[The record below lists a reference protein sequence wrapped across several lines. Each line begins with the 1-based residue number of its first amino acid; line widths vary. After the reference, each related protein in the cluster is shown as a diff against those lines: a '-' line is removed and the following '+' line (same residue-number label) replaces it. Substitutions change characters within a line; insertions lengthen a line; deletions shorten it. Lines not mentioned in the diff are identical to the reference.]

1 MRFRK
6 TSLWVKLMIL
16 ALVVCAT
23 AMLISLQSQIQQAKA
38 ENVEKQQ
45 QLTALTQSNEKMKS
59 VNDDMATYQAAYQSA
74 YTTAAR
80 QAEEGEEVDEAQI
93 IAGIDSEAMAD
104 AAREQGYVNPDEII
118 FEDINN

>member
-6 TSLWVKLMIL
+6 TSLLGKLML
-16 ALVVCAT
+16 AVLIVCAF

-38 ENVEKQQ
+38 ENAAAQQ

-59 VNDDMATYQAAYQSA
+59 VNDDMAAYQAAYQSA
-74 YTTAAR
+74 YDAAAR
-80 QAEEGEEVDEAQI
+80 RADADSEPDPAQI
-93 IAGIDSEAMAD
+93 TVDIDSDAMEE
-104 AAREQGYVNPDEII
+104 AARAQGYVNPDEII

>member
-6 TSLWVKLMIL
+6 TSLMVKLIIL
-16 ALVVCAT
+16 ALVACAT
-23 AMLISLQSQIQQAKA
+23 TMLISLQSQIQQAKA

-45 QLTALTQSNEKMKS
+45 QLTTLTQSNEKMKS
-59 VNDDMATYQAAYQSA
+59 VNDDMASYQAAYQSA
-74 YTTAAR
+74 YAAAQ
-80 QAEEGEEVDEAQI
+80 QAAGDEAVDNAQI
-93 IAGIDSEAMAD
+93 VAGIDSDAMTA

>member
-6 TSLWVKLMIL
+6 TSLMVKLIIL
-16 ALVVCAT
+16 ALVACAT
-23 AMLISLQSQIQQAKA
+23 TMLISLQSQIQQAKA

-59 VNDDMATYQAAYQSA
+59 VNDDMAAYQAAYQSA
-74 YTTAAR
+74 FDTAQ
-80 QAEEGEEVDEAQI
+80 QAAGDEPVDSAQVV
-93 IAGIDSEAMAD
+93 AGIDSDAMTA